1 MSRLRGKLLAA
12 CIAALAIA
20 SCQGREDEPAA
31 PVAID
36 SGNPLEQA
44 AQDAN
49 LVDDPN
55 DVAPTGL
62 FERAHAVGTDGLC
75 FAPDADGYQFGIVA
89 NFGATLICEGRGRA
103 THDGAQILLDFDDAD
118 CTIPAVYDGRSVH
131 LAGNVP
137 RGCAALCGER
147 ASFAGVAVSRVGS
160 TEADA
165 QLLLSREAEIKQ
177 RPSAP
182 LCAP

>member
-1 MSRLRGKLLAA
+1 MGNSRAALLALS
-12 CIAALAIA
+12 IAALALA
-20 SCQGREDEPAA
+20 SCQGRADQAPAA
-31 PVAID
+31 VDID
-36 SGNPLEQA
+36 SANPLEQA

-75 FAPDADGYQFGIVA
+75 IAPDTDGYRFGMVA

-103 THDGAQILLDFDDAD
+103 SHDGAQIMLDFDDAD

-137 RGCAALCGER
+137 RGCAVLCGER

-165 QLLLSREAEIKQ
+165 HLLFSRDAAIKK
-177 RPSAP
+177 RPATP
-182 LCAP
+182 LCGP